1 MPNRHIHLMKNK
13 LTNIVLIL
21 LLQLIA
27 THSAFSQQSTNLS
40 PDELFNAARNIPKEK
55 ENYPKIISTLKLAL
69 QKSPDYADV
78 KIFLGRVY
86 TWNNNLDS
94 ARYELNQVLAKEPK
108 NIEAHAALV
117 DLEYWN
123 QNFRRALDH
132 ANQGLLYDPSST
144 DLIVKKAKIL
154 AAMKDDRKA
163 VNFYNDHKELDT
175 LRGFLDLLKRDNT
188 KNMVSAGYEYIYF
201 DKRFPDPWQFA
212 YADYSRNTKIG
223 YVSGR
228 LWYSNRYNKNGLQ
241 GEIDAYPVLSDKIYT
256 YIGVG
261 ASPSSIFPKF
271 RAGASIYFM
280 LPKKFDG
287 EMGFRYLNFNPV
299 ESYIAVLGLGKYIKN
314 WYINIQSYISLIS
327 QQPSQSHTLNV
338 RYYFSDRFN
347 LIGMQIG
354 TGVSPD
360 DRIRNIDQ
368 TANLKSYKFG
378 LNYSRDVAKN
388 LAVGAS
394 GLWYYEEYATKT
406 WGNQIG
412 LSVNVNKRF

>member
-1 MPNRHIHLMKNK
+1 MKNK
-13 LTNIVLIL
+13 LINTLVFTVF
-21 LLQLIA
+21 LQLLFA
-27 THSAFSQQSTNLS
+27 YSVYSQQSNLT

-78 KIFLGRVY
+78 RIFLGRVY
-86 TWNNNLDS
+86 TWSNNLDS
-94 ARYELNQVLAKEPK
+94 ARYELNQVLAKTPK
-108 NIEAHAALV
+108 NIEAYAALV

-132 ANQGLLYDPSST
+132 ANQGLLYDPNSA
-144 DLIVKKAKIL
+144 DLIVKKAKVL
-154 AAMKDDRKA
+154 AAMKDDKKA
-163 VNFYNDHKELDT
+163 ASFYNSYKDLDT
-175 LRGFLDLLKRDNT
+175 LRGFLDLLKRDDT
-188 KNMVSAGYEYIYF
+188 KNMVGVGYEYIYF
-201 DKRFPDPWQFA
+201 DKRFPDPWHFA
-212 YADYSRNTKIG
+212 YADYSRNTTLG

-228 LWYSNRYNKNGLQ
+228 LWYSNRYGKNGFQ
-241 GEIDAYPVLSDKIYT
+241 SEIDAYPVLSDKVYT

-271 RAGASIYFM
+271 RAGGSIYFM

-287 EMGFRYLNFNPV
+287 EMGFRYLNFNPI
-299 ESYIAVLGLGKYIKN
+299 ESYIAVVGLGKYIKN
-314 WYINIQSYISLIS
+314 WYINVQSYISLVS
-327 QQPSQSHTLNV
+327 QQSSQSHTLNV

-347 LIGMQIG
+347 LVGMQIG

-360 DRIRNIDQ
+360 DRVRNIDQ

-378 LNYSRDVAKN
+378 LNYSRDVVKN
-388 LAVGAS
+388 LAVAAS
-394 GLWYYEEYATKT
+394 GLWYYEEYATNT

-412 LSVNVNKRF
+412 LSVSINKRF